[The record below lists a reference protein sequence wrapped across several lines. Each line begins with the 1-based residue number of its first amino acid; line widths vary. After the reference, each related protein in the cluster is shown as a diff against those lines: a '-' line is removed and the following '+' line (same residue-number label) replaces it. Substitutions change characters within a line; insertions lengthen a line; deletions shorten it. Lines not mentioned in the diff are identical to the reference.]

1 MPSESN
7 DVLAQIRGAIE
18 QRINEQLERQR
29 RVSPNIDPRTVVDM
43 QIQQEKERL
52 EKALETE
59 ESPAM
64 AKALKALLDWLP
76 QFAKKL
82 KGR

>member
-1 MPSESN
+1 MPTESDN
-7 DVLAQIRGAIE
+7 TIAQIRVVIE
-18 QRINEQLERQR
+18 QRVNEQLERQR
-29 RVSPNIDPRTVVDM
+29 KVSPNIDPRTVVDM

-52 EKALETE
+52 EKKLDAE

-64 AKALKALLDWLP
+64 AEAFKALLAWLP
-76 QFAKKL
+76 ELAREL

>member
-1 MPSESN
+1 
-7 DVLAQIRGAIE
+7 
-18 QRINEQLERQR
+18 
-29 RVSPNIDPRTVVDM
+29 M